1 MFFFFFPTLGLLS
14 DYTFSGRAM
23 PRNTSVE
30 ILESNKI
37 HNFMQENNY
46 CAVKSLGSQNTNFNF
61 HFVLECVNL
70 GKSVSKPYFSHL
82 HNGENK
88 TNHTSLLHG
97 LNEKR
102 ICVYT
107 HTV

>member
-1 MFFFFFPTLGLLS
+1 
-14 DYTFSGRAM
+14 M

-30 ILESNKI
+30 ILEPNKI
-37 HNFMQENNY
+37 QSHAGKQF

-61 HFVLECVNL
+61 HFVIECVNL
-70 GKSVSKPYFSHL
+70 GKSVSKPDFSHL

-97 LNEKR
+97 LNKKL
-102 ICVYT
+102 ICVYIY
-107 HTV
+107 TV